1 MISTPPTT
9 TPHWQVP
16 ELSPRALLGGVAAG
30 LADEVGVEPLVVRVA
45 FVVLTGAG
53 GLGIAVY
60 GLLWLGLLLYW
71 SRTRPTTPRRVAKG
85 RTSNERLLGVV
96 LVVGGLF
103 LLGSNIAV
111 GSTVLVWG
119 LGAVGAGVL
128 VFWGRSR
135 DREVATLDRV
145 IGALLVVAG
154 LGLAASP
161 GVDGQ
166 AVVLFAGAVLIVAGL
181 VALASAPWWVAQLSE
196 LDVERQARV
205 RADERTAVGAHLHDS
220 VLQTLALIQ
229 KTDDPDRMV
238 ALARRQERELRSWID
253 RDRAGSSSDSVR
265 ARLDRIADDVEEHH
279 GVRVDVVVVG
289 GDRETDESLDQ
300 LLAAAGEAAVNAAKH
315 AEVASVDVFV
325 DLSRPDRVEL
335 FVRDTG
341 IGFDPDQVDPS
352 RLGVRSSIMG
362 RMERLGGTAEIHS
375 EPGHGTEVE
384 LVLPVES
391 TSVADAGSP
400 APRSSPQL
408 SSSPENASPENASM
422 EHR

>member
-1 MISTPPTT
+1 MPTAMRPCDTWSDMTSTTPII

-16 ELSPRALLGGVAAG
+16 ELSPRALLGGVASG
-30 LADEVGVEPLVVRVA
+30 VADELGVEPLVVRVA

-53 GLGIAVY
+53 GLGIALY
-60 GLLWLGLLLYW
+60 GLAWLGLLLYW
-71 SRTRPTTPRRVAKG
+71 SRSRPLPRTRTAKG
-85 RTSNERLLGVV
+85 RSTNERLLGVM

-103 LLGSNIAV
+103 YLGSNIAV

-135 DREVATLDRV
+135 DRSAATLDRIV
-145 IGALLVVAG
+145 GALLVVGG
-154 LGLAASP
+154 LGLAISA

-166 AVVLFAGAVLIVAGL
+166 AVVLFAGAVLIVAGV
-181 VALASAPWWVAQLSE
+181 VALASAPWWVSQLRE
-196 LDVERQARV
+196 LDVERQARI
-205 RADERTAVGAHLHDS
+205 RSDERTAVGAHLHDS

-229 KTDDPDRMV
+229 KSDDPERMV
-238 ALARRQERELRSWID
+238 TLARRQERELRSWID
-253 RDRAGSSSDSVR
+253 RDRAGSSADSVR
-265 ARLDRIADDVEEHH
+265 ARLDRIADDVEERH

-289 GDRETDESLDQ
+289 GDRETDDVLDG
-300 LLAAAGEAAVNAAKH
+300 LLAAASEATVNAAKH
-315 AEVASVDVFV
+315 AGVASVDVFV
-325 DLSRPDRVEL
+325 DLGRADRVEL

-341 IGFDPDQVDPS
+341 VGFDPDRVDPS

-375 EPGHGTEVE
+375 ELGHGTEVE
-384 LVLPVES
+384 LMLPIEPERAGA
-391 TSVADAGSP
+391 ADRPG
-400 APRSSPQL
+400 
-408 SSSPENASPENASM
+408 M